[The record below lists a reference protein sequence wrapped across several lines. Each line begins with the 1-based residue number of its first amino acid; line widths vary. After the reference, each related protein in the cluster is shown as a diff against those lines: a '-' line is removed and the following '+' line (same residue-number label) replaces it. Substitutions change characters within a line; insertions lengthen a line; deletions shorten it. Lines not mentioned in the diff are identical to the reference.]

1 MSYSRNIT
9 TGSFSSYV
17 DNLVGNAVVKKNTK
31 ALNNKLSKLTKKQ
44 RKSINKK
51 EIIKFQKKV
60 IKEYLALL
68 KKKEF
73 TTKFE
78 RETLKIINFEL
89 KKRHNELL
97 LGESFKSIYYRIN
110 RLELREKRLSKM
122 KKLKY
127 VYRGDLMND
136 YLEQCRNVFRM
147 ACCVLEKRNLKSLI
161 SLTTPREKADYNL
174 LDISDLCN
182 LALYSLTEPKEML
195 KLLEELLEVNS
206 EIRCDLLADNYEK
219 LIKKIDEILA

>member
-1 MSYSRNIT
+1 
-9 TGSFSSYV
+9 
-17 DNLVGNAVVKKNTK
+17 
-31 ALNNKLSKLTKKQ
+31 
-44 RKSINKK
+44 
-51 EIIKFQKKV
+51 
-60 IKEYLALL
+60 
-68 KKKEF
+68 
-73 TTKFE
+73 
-78 RETLKIINFEL
+78 
-89 KKRHNELL
+89 
-97 LGESFKSIYYRIN
+97 
-110 RLELREKRLSKM
+110 
-122 KKLKY
+122 
-127 VYRGDLMND
+127 MND

-195 KLLEELLEVNS
+195 RLLDELP

>member
-1 MSYSRNIT
+1 MSYSRNIK

-122 KKLKY
+122 KKLK
-127 VYRGDLMND
+127 
-136 YLEQCRNVFRM
+136 
-147 ACCVLEKRNLKSLI
+147 
-161 SLTTPREKADYNL
+161 
-174 LDISDLCN
+174 
-182 LALYSLTEPKEML
+182 
-195 KLLEELLEVNS
+195 
-206 EIRCDLLADNYEK
+206 
-219 LIKKIDEILA
+219 

>member
-1 MSYSRNIT
+1 MSYSKNGK

-110 RLELREKRLSKM
+110 RLEFI
-122 KKLKY
+122 
-127 VYRGDLMND
+127 YRGDLMND

-195 KLLEELLEVNS
+195 RLLDELP

-219 LIKKIDEILA
+219 IVKKIDEILA

>member
-1 MSYSRNIT
+1 MSYSRNIK

-17 DNLVGNAVVKKNTK
+17 DNLEGNAVVKKNTK

-110 RLELREKRLSKM
+110 RLELRERRFSKRK
-122 KKLKY
+122 
-127 VYRGDLMND
+127 N
-136 YLEQCRNVFRM
+136 
-147 ACCVLEKRNLKSLI
+147 
-161 SLTTPREKADYNL
+161 
-174 LDISDLCN
+174 
-182 LALYSLTEPKEML
+182 
-195 KLLEELLEVNS
+195 
-206 EIRCDLLADNYEK
+206 
-219 LIKKIDEILA
+219 